1 MALRLGCV
9 VQTDPEFEAIL
20 ALHRL
25 LDRHETLETTLLG
38 SPIWLATSSSA
49 SPMSG
54 SPSWMADRPSTAAA
68 TDSETY
74 SARRSAVP
82 LGRWPVPDRSPTG
95 RSRWRSCRS
104 AEDDRWPEFNRGGA
118 RPRRPRGRCRC
129 QLEGEAPSARSNLYS
144 NTIGPFDET
153 DRQRAASFAEQA
165 SIALANALSFTRV
178 AEMTEQLREALATRD
193 VIGQAKGILMA
204 RHTITADE
212 AFDRLRTTSQLQ
224 NRKLRAIAEDVA
236 RTGELPEA

>member
-1 MALRLGCV
+1 M
-9 VQTDPEFEAIL
+9 TDSEFEPIL

-25 LDRHETLETTLLG
+25 LDRHETLDDD
-38 SPIWLATSSSA
+38 LARIARLACDVVKRVTHV
-49 SPMSG
+49 G
-54 SPSWMADRPSTAAA
+54 VTILVGDKPSTAAA
-68 TDSETY
+68 TDRETLSLDEAQY
-74 SARRSAVP
+74 RSGDGPCLTAHRLSA
-82 LGRWPVPDRSPTG
+82 PVEITSVAD
-95 RSRWRSCRS
+95 
-104 AEDDRWPEFNRGGA
+104 DDRWPEFNREALAHGVHGSLSM
-118 RPRRPRGRCRC
+118 P
-129 QLEGEAPSARSNLYS
+129 LSVEGEALGALNLYS
-144 NTIGPFDET
+144 DMIGPFDET

-193 VIGQAKGILMA
+193 MIGQAKGILMA

-224 NRKLRAIAEDVA
+224 NRKLRSIAEDVA